1 MKKLIIIGY
10 LLVHFSIGYTQE
22 VVTYPVNNTYLKSAN
37 AQLRVSSLDTL
48 SLPFVDD
55 FSNSYLFPSTT
66 HWTDR
71 NVYINQDL
79 AIHPVT
85 LGVATFDGLN
95 SQGRAYDNSSSTTY
109 GKADELT
116 SQAINLAGKSVSDS
130 VYLSFWLQPQG
141 SGDAPELRDSFVV
154 QFFDSSAQWQTVYKR
169 EGGQLDTFRLVLVP
183 LNQLRWLHSGFQF
196 RMINYASLTGLVDLW
211 HIDYVYLNENRS
223 MFDTILNDV
232 AFKEKPT
239 SILNE
244 YQEMPYKQFL
254 VDTSRFKRLLH
265 GARSVNLNS
274 AKNTSFSF
282 SARDIERQS
291 LIFSSTPFSI
301 TFPANSTFIF
311 ESPTFGIAYLNT
323 DSFSVQLEY
332 RLNTTPD
339 ALSFNDTVRR
349 TTNFWNHYAYDDG
362 SAENGYGLNV
372 LAGQIAYKFILSE
385 PDTLRGIWMY
395 FIESSERVSNE
406 LFNLRV
412 WKYIPEG
419 QLGGSEILL
428 VDQPLLSP
436 EYSDSLERFVY
447 YPLETPI
454 PVTDSFYV
462 GWQQGTNKLLNIGL
476 DRSNNANSKMFYNV
490 DGSWNSSSINGAW
503 MIRPVVGK
511 ELRWPTFVQDINTL
525 NLKLYPNPATDLL
538 KLDFDEFNVI
548 YTVYSLTGGILMNGL
563 TNEKNVTLNVSGLS
577 NGIYLV
583 KCVDQNGRQTYKKF
597 IIQK

>member
-1 MKKLIIIGY
+1 MKSILVVLFILIQVSFGRAQEFITHPISNGNLKLSAA
-10 LLVHFSIGYTQE
+10 HFR
-22 VVTYPVNNTYLKSAN
+22 VTT
-37 AQLRVSSLDTL
+37 LDTVD
-48 SLPFVDD
+48 LPFVDD
-55 FSNSYLFPSTT
+55 FSNSLLHPDVTR
-66 HWTDR
+66 WTDR
-71 NVYINQDL
+71 NVYVNRDL
-79 AIHPVT
+79 AVHPIT

-95 SQGRAYDNSSSTTY
+95 SQGRAYDNSSSTAF

-116 SQAINLAGKSVSDS
+116 SQSINLEGKVISDS
-130 VYLSFWLQPQG
+130 IYLSFWIQPQG
-141 SGDAPELRDSFVV
+141 NGDSPELRDSFVV

-183 LNQLRWLHSGFQF
+183 LNQLKWLHSGFRF

-211 HIDYVYLNENRS
+211 HIDYVYLDENRS
-223 MFDTILNDV
+223 IFDTIVNDV

-239 SILNE
+239 TILNE

-254 VDTSRFKRLLH
+254 ADTSRFKRLLH

-282 SARDIERQS
+282 AARNIADQS
-291 LIFSSTPFSI
+291 IIFSSIPFSI
-301 TFPANSTFIF
+301 TFPARSTFLF
-311 ESPTFGIAYLNT
+311 ESPSFGIPYPAA
-323 DSFSVQLEY
+323 DSLSLQLEY
-332 RLNTTPD
+332 RLNTAPD
-339 ALSFNDTVRR
+339 ALSSNDTVRR
-349 TTNFWNHYAYDDG
+349 TTNLWNHYAYDDG

-372 LAGQIAYKFILSE
+372 LAGQIAYKFRLSE

-447 YPLETPI
+447 YALETPI

-476 DRSNNANSKMFYNV
+476 DRSSNANSKMFYNV

-511 ELRWPTFVQDINTL
+511 ELSWPTFVQDINTL
-525 NLKLYPNPATDLL
+525 NLKLYPNPANDLL
-538 KLDFDEFNVI
+538 KLDFDEFNVN
-548 YTVYSLTGGILMNGL
+548 YTVYSLTGGILLSGL
-563 TNEKNVTLNVSGLS
+563 TNEKNVTVNVSGLS

-583 KCVDQNGRQTYKKF
+583 KCESQNGKQTYKKF